1 MPSNLCNI
9 CASSY
14 GKHSNCPDLFSLS
27 QRNQLLC
34 AEIHASLRQ
43 QRGNPALLLPG
54 VEEMAAECPPN
65 GCGRAMPLVLPYS
78 GTR

>member
-1 MPSNLCNI
+1 
-9 CASSY
+9 
-14 GKHSNCPDLFSLS
+14 LS

-65 GCGRAMPLVLPYS
+65 GCGRAMPLVLPSS